1 MNTPENKHPDHDLLA
16 KYLAGETTIPES
28 EKIEEWIGES
38 DENWEEFQQLSKV
51 WEKTNPDEQSEFDS
65 KKAWNKLDSR
75 LVSEE
80 KPSVFRKYPLMIAA
94 ALIGLVA
101 ISLVYKSFLTGDYV
115 EQIVLETTT
124 ETKEL
129 TLADGS
135 IVHLNTGS
143 SIEYPS
149 IFRGD
154 ERAVALSGEAFFEI
168 EKNASKPFVINAN
181 GSVVKVL
188 GTSFNVK
195 TEESKVVVSVETG
208 KVEFRSSEDIAQK
221 KILAAGENAVYD
233 IKVKKLIE
241 LDPMEA
247 DYLFWKDRTLNY
259 RSVPLSEVVRQ
270 LNKNYQVSITL
281 SDTQLNGCLLSSRFE
296 DMEIEQI
303 LNVLASTFNLE
314 IEKADDQTLL
324 IGEGCD

>member
-1 MNTPENKHPDHDLLA
+1 
-16 KYLAGETTIPES
+16 
-28 EKIEEWIGES
+28 
-38 DENWEEFQQLSKV
+38 
-51 WEKTNPDEQSEFDS
+51 
-65 KKAWNKLDSR
+65 
-75 LVSEE
+75 
-80 KPSVFRKYPLMIAA
+80 
-94 ALIGLVA
+94 
-101 ISLVYKSFLTGDYV
+101 
-115 EQIVLETTT
+115 
-124 ETKEL
+124 
-129 TLADGS
+129 
-135 IVHLNTGS
+135 
-143 SIEYPS
+143 
-149 IFRGD
+149 
-154 ERAVALSGEAFFEI
+154 
-168 EKNASKPFVINAN
+168 
-181 GSVVKVL
+181 
-188 GTSFNVK
+188 
-195 TEESKVVVSVETG
+195 VVSVETG